1 MSSTSDVDGKLHIET
16 AFGTLEVASNGSYSF
31 TQSDDITLQ
40 GDQQADLNF
49 LFKVSDGKGGTSDN
63 VFTLTLSESGSD
75 IAKTERN
82 SLVGDDHDNSLTG
95 GDSIDIMLGLAG
107 VDTLNGGAGDDILVG
122 GQGDDI
128 LIGGLGNDILTG
140 GEGSDLFTFSNDVLS
155 VTSSQDVIKDFHLGE
170 DKLDLSDIMLLT
182 GNDANDMDN
191 LLDHVSTSFDDSND
205 LLRLTITGDNG
216 DSTSVALEHFDMSGL
231 ELTASA
237 TSHEIVEQL
246 FQNQVFKMD

>member
-1 MSSTSDVDGKLHIET
+1 M
-16 AFGTLEVASNGSYSF
+16 
-31 TQSDDITLQ
+31 
-40 GDQQADLNF
+40 
-49 LFKVSDGKGGTSDN
+49 
-63 VFTLTLSESGSD
+63 
-75 IAKTERN
+75 
-82 SLVGDDHDNSLTG
+82 VGDDHDNSLTG